1 MFYKILSLIFTL
13 FILYT
18 ATSCNKVK
26 NYFRDPDTEILSET
40 LLSAKLTG
48 YVCNSAVSI
57 LNGGSLPYLT
67 MVSRSNEGFPCTT
80 LMVMDLEDAGSDK
93 AGSVTIAGLW
103 PEAGTAILSLLYT
116 NYHAGSNTLDLLGIE
131 TIPVIRDGDN
141 IHIALASQEI
151 KLNPDQESFLNINL
165 NTLEIES
172 ELLRLNMPRPSDV
185 YVAVLQN
192 AYFIDIDTEGTPAE
206 LDDDDYTVTGG
217 GQLIEVN
224 GNSAEIVQQAM
235 VEVHLSSNCGL
246 NPLSGMAL
254 LKVTGLENEGFPEL
268 GTAVLEFT
276 DNCNGYAWVFAATG
290 MYVGS
295 NGQKVRFL
303 LE

>member
-1 MFYKILSLIFTL
+1 MVYKILSLIFSL
-13 FILYT
+13 FILFT
-18 ATSCNKVK
+18 AISCNKVK

-48 YVCNSAVSI
+48 YVCNSAISVM
-57 LNGGSLPYLT
+57 NGGSLPDLT
-67 MVSRSNEGFPCTT
+67 VVSRSNEGYPCST

-93 AGSVTIAGLW
+93 AGSVTIAGIW
-103 PEAGTAILSLLYT
+103 TEAGTAILSLLYT
-116 NYHAGSNTLDLLGIE
+116 NYHAGSDILDLVGIE
-131 TIPVIRDGDN
+131 TIPVMRDGDN

-151 KLNPDQESFLNINL
+151 KLNPDQESFLSINL
-165 NTLEIES
+165 NTFEIES
-172 ELLRLNMPRPSDV
+172 ELLRLNMPRPPDV

-192 AYFIDIDTEGTPAE
+192 AYFIDIDTGGTPVD
-206 LDDDDYTVTGG
+206 LDDDDYTITGG

-235 VEVHLSSNCGL
+235 VEVRLSSTCGL
-246 NPLSGMAL
+246 NPINGMAL

-276 DNCNGYAWVFAATG
+276 DNCNGEAWVFAATG

-295 NGQKVRFL
+295 NGKKIDFSL
-303 LE
+303 